1 MQEAKPPVDSAA
13 RAKPHM
19 IAMVLVLH
27 FTNEF
32 ASAAKAKGAFLVA
45 PSTDIRMW
53 QQALQ
58 TLFDRNAEAHQICSA
73 FFEPKATAPTRATP
87 VPAAPGAPAA
97 AETHEASDSSD
108 EDDAPNSSVADCAWI
123 GGVRYSA
130 DPVLATD
137 AWRGDEAWSGLP
149 GLRGGI
155 WQIHTSGNG

>member
-1 MQEAKPPVDSAA
+1 MMQEAKPPVDSAA

-45 PSTDIRMW
+45 PSTDIRTW

-73 FFEPKATAPTRATP
+73 FFEPKATAKAARPKGSAEFPRRARVFAPLCGP
-87 VPAAPGAPAA
+87 VCGP
-97 AETHEASDSSD
+97 
-108 EDDAPNSSVADCAWI
+108 
-123 GGVRYSA
+123 
-130 DPVLATD
+130 
-137 AWRGDEAWSGLP
+137 WRGHLKIFRYRRCAGSKVVRVVGSCAFALVNTPSAWPRSYTLLAFAGV
-149 GLRGGI
+149 
-155 WQIHTSGNG
+155 